1 MTAITVGDLKRQ
13 LAGLPDNMDLEF
25 QGGMT
30 FYRLKQRDKNM
41 VQLEFNE
48 PQAYLTEEFRKR
60 EPEVFVAFFR
70 PDHSGEMIQEVTV
83 PTL

>member
-1 MTAITVGDLKRQ
+1 MSEITVGDLKRQ
-13 LAGLPDNMDLEF
+13 LAGLPDDTELRF

-30 FYRLKQRDKNM
+30 FYRLKGRGKNM

-48 PQAYLTEEFRKR
+48 PQAYLTDEFRQR

-70 PDHSGEMIQEVTV
+70 PEDNGELIQEVAV

>member
-1 MTAITVGDLKRQ
+1 MSKFTVADLKREI
-13 LAGLPDNMDLEF
+13 AGWHDDMELEF

-30 FYRLKQRDKNM
+30 FYRLKQRGSNL
-41 VQLEFNE
+41 VLLEFNE
-48 PQAYLTEEFRKR
+48 PQVFLSDAFRKS

-70 PDHSGEMIQEVTV
+70 PDDNGEIIQEVTV

>member
-1 MTAITVGDLKRQ
+1 MSEITVGDLKRQ
-13 LAGLPDNMDLEF
+13 LAGLPDDTELRF

-30 FYRLKQRDKNM
+30 FYRLKGRGKNM

-48 PQAYLTEEFRKR
+48 PQAYLTDEFRQR

-70 PDHSGEMIQEVTV
+70 PDDNGELLQEVGV
-83 PTL
+83 PML

>member
-1 MTAITVGDLKRQ
+1 MSDITVGDLKRQ
-13 LAGLPDNMDLEF
+13 LAGWPDDTELEF

-30 FYRLKQRDKNM
+30 FYRLKTRGKNM

-48 PQAYLTEEFRKR
+48 PQAYLTEEFRQR

-70 PDHSGEMIQEVTV
+70 PEDNGELVQEVAV